1 VSALY
6 SGEAR
11 IFRIA
16 AQLADEPFLIM
27 PSRVRLYIET
37 VRHLRARQIVG
48 RLRRQ
53 VEGLLPTS
61 LVSPPD
67 DLTSS
72 LLSPRVPFLET
83 SPPASVTNAEAGVFS
98 FLNHRLELGRPVNWS
113 PEASALWVFNLHYF
127 DYMHTLTEPE
137 KKRLCLEWIEAHPEL
152 SPPAWH
158 PFTLSRRIVNWCKA
172 GIDDARIR
180 RSLYQ
185 QAELLSRRV
194 ETHILGNHLL
204 ENARALVF
212 AGCYFHRDER
222 AQAWLKQGLRLYEH
236 ETPEQILPDGGHM
249 ERSPMYHMLM
259 LQVYIEVLSI
269 LPTRSGVTQT
279 LQNSVRRMTEW
290 LQAIVQ
296 PDGTVPLFN
305 DAARN
310 VGPSPRRL
318 LAYADR
324 LLDAMSRETEAARP
338 AGSSITR
345 SSLIEAGPSADSQ
358 SQHAVVRY
366 LESTGY
372 VCITDGDL
380 SMRMDIGA
388 AGPDYLLAHAH
399 ADIFSFVLHAR
410 GRPWIVDTGTSTYEH
425 GDVRTYERSTTAHN
439 TVTVDGVDQIECWAG
454 FRVARRYRPEG
465 TVRQVDAETVQI
477 LGTFDGYADL
487 IGDDIQ
493 HQREVTVHSAERMI
507 HVSDVVRG
515 RGVHTAASR
524 LHLHPDVRVRQASGR
539 IELISG
545 NETIAVEAQTSVD
558 IQTTWYAPEFGKRDP
573 RKTLVFEQ
581 RGPLPAKVSY
591 RIVY

>member
-1 VSALY
+1 ML
-6 SGEAR
+6 
-11 IFRIA
+11 
-16 AQLADEPFLIM
+16 
-27 PSRVRLYIET
+27 SRLRLYIET
-37 VRHLRARQIVG
+37 IRHLRARQIVG

-53 VEGLLPTS
+53 VEGLWPIS

-72 LLSPRVPFLET
+72 SLSPRVPFLET
-83 SPPASVTNAEAGVFS
+83 ASSESTTDAEAGVFS
-98 FLNHRLELGRPVNWS
+98 FLNDRRELGRPVNWS
-113 PEASALWVFNLHYF
+113 PEADALWVFNLHYF
-127 DYMHTLTEPE
+127 DYIHSLTEPE
-137 KKRLCLEWIEAHPEL
+137 QKRLCLEWINAHPEPA
-152 SPPAWH
+152 PPAWH
-158 PFTLSRRIVNWCKA
+158 PFTLSLRIVNWCKA
-172 GIDDARIR
+172 DIDDARIR
-180 RSLYQ
+180 QSLYQ

-194 ETHILGNHLL
+194 ETHILGNHVL

-212 AGCYFHRDER
+212 AGCYFRGDER
-222 AQAWLKQGLRLYEH
+222 AEAWLDQGLRLYAH

-259 LQVYIEVLSI
+259 LQGYIEVLSI
-269 LPTRSGVTQT
+269 LPPRSEGTQT
-279 LQNSVRRMTEW
+279 LHDAVRRMTEW
-290 LQAIVQ
+290 LRAILQ
-296 PDGTVPLFN
+296 PDGTLPLFN

-310 VGPSPRRL
+310 TGPSPRGL

-324 LLDAMSRETEAARP
+324 LLDAISQESEAP
-338 AGSSITR
+338 PLAGSSHTGL
-345 SSLIEAGPSADSQ
+345 SHTEADPSDDAQ
-358 SQHAVVRY
+358 RQEALVRY

-399 ADIFSFVLHAR
+399 ADIFTFVLHAR
-410 GRPWIVDTGTSTYEH
+410 GKPWIVDTGTSTYEH
-425 GDVRTYERSTTAHN
+425 GEVRTYERSTAAHN
-439 TVTVDGVDQIECWAG
+439 TVTVDGCDQIECWAG

-465 TVRQVDAETVQI
+465 TVQPLDTDTVQI
-477 LGTFDGYADL
+477 VGTFDGYADL

-493 HQREVTVHSAERMI
+493 HQREVTVYSAERMI

-515 RGVHTAASR
+515 RGVHTVASR
-524 LHLHPDVRVRQASGR
+524 LHLHPDVRVSQASGE

-545 NETIAVEAQTSVD
+545 NETITVEAETPVD
-558 IQTTWYAPEFGKRDP
+558 VQTTWYAPEFGKRIP